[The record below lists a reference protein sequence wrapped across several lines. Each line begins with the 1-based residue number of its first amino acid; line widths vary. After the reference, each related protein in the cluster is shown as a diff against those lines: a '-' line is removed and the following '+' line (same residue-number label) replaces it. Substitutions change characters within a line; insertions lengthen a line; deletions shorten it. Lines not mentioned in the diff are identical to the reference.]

1 MKLNEMKTR
10 QDVINWASNLLN
22 HHYMHQEDSKPRE
35 VIMVDPQDMVKLIV
49 FLTTEQFGINRR
61 FSDER

>member
-35 VIMVDPQDMVKLIV
+35 AITVDPQDMVKLII

-61 FSDER
+61 SSDER

>member
-10 QDVINWASNLLN
+10 QEVINWASNLLN
-22 HHYMHQEDSKPRE
+22 HHYMHQEDSKPRQS
-35 VIMVDPQDMVKLIV
+35 IMVDPQDMVKLII

-61 FSDER
+61 SSDQG